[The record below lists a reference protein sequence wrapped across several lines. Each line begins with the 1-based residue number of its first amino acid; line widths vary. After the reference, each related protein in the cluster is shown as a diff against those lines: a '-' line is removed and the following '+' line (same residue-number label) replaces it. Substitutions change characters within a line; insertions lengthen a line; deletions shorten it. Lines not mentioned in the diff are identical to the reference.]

1 MYYMEWIQAMG
12 RRKHKPGSWMDKVQQ
27 KTAADDAAFAQKM
40 RAKGVRYGLDFREVD
55 VTESRSATVDDNGA
69 IYRKTTSCLDVCTYN
84 DDKRGLLTLVL
95 SVFCYALFFCAEFL
109 VELLGQLITG
119 RDYFGAEL
127 IPDAGFWFALI
138 VSLVITPLLFYAFFR
153 YLARFWRLEAFTMRR
168 LVVRFNRDTRK
179 VYFLRPAF
187 LGGVKAY
194 DWEIIDAGLPKD
206 MPNHEGVGGMLVLV
220 AKAEEND
227 NPHMA
232 FAVDG
237 AFVGNACRDYQQLL
251 SFWEYIRRFM
261 EDGPD
266 AVPEPR
272 RRRRKWPNPLASMG
286 TVSRLSLPGGFDLGR
301 RLLWLRLVL
310 TPVFVI
316 WGLGHYASLLLCCEP
331 RFPKAIRAASH
342 ESEARSLL
350 ALLGYNLLPPLY
362 TAAGL
367 WLYYAWQHDLD
378 WRLPL
383 QSLGWG

>member
-12 RRKHKPGSWMDKVQQ
+12 RRRHRPGSWMDSVQ
-27 KTAADDAAFAQKM
+27 KDVAAKIAAREEKLQTSKQLEEWLGRETDLKEA
-40 RAKGVRYGLDFREVD
+40 RAEI
-55 VTESRSATVDDNGA
+55 VDDNNA
-69 IYRKTTSCLDVCTYN
+69 IYRKTNSYLDICTYN

-179 VYFLRPAF
+179 VYFLRPTF
-187 LGGVKAY
+187 LGGVKVY
-194 DWEIIDAGLPKD
+194 DWEEMDAALPKD
-206 MPNHEGVGGMLVLV
+206 MPNHEGIGGMLMIGTKL
-220 AKAEEND
+220 ND
-227 NPHMA
+227 NENPHSQ
-232 FAVDG
+232 FATDV
-237 AFVGNACRDYQQLL
+237 AFVGNACRDYQHLL